1 MKIGII
7 GLPQT
12 GKKTLFEL
20 LANHKISE
28 KDLVLRA
35 AQDSRNN
42 IKSIAEIKDPR
53 FDRLVSLYK
62 PEKQVRARI
71 DIELLPKIEK
81 DSITKGDI
89 FKDIAETDAI
99 CHVVREFKDDSVYH
113 INGSVDPKR
122 DIDSVNSELILHD
135 LIFVEKRLEKVELD
149 LKKIKDEVKAK
160 EKELLL
166 RIKTHLDKG
175 QPLRLLELK
184 PEEKRII
191 ASYPFVTLK
200 EMILAVNVSEDDLK
214 NKALLDDF
222 NKAYGSLRIEVM
234 LVSAKVESEIAS
246 LETEK
251 ERQEFLSALGIEE
264 PAINMLSRLCIQALN
279 LISFFTVGEDE
290 VRQWPIKRGSS
301 APDAAGAVH
310 SDLQKGFIRAEV
322 TKFADLEELGSEE
335 KVKEAGK
342 LYLKGKDYIVEDG
355 DIISIRFNV

>member
-20 LANHKISE
+20 LTNHKISE
-28 KDLVLRA
+28 KDLA
-35 AQDSRNN
+35 SGKN

-53 FDRLVSLYK
+53 YDKLVALYK
-62 PEKQVRARI
+62 PKKQVRARI

-81 DSITKGDI
+81 DAITKGDI

-99 CHVVREFKDDSVYH
+99 CHVVRAFKDDSVYH
-113 INGSVDPKR
+113 INGTVDPKR

-135 LIFVEKRLEKVELD
+135 LIFAEKRLEKLD
-149 LKKIKDEVKAK
+149 LDLRKAKDEAKSKEREVVARVKTHI
-160 EKELLL
+160 EKEL
-166 RIKTHLDKG
+166 
-175 QPLRLLELK
+175 PLRLLELK
-184 PEEKRII
+184 PEEKRVI

-214 NKALLDDF
+214 NKALLDDL
-222 NKAYGSLRIEVM
+222 KKKYEHLKIEVM

-251 ERQEFLSALGIEE
+251 EQQEFLSALGIEE
-264 PAINMLSRLCIQALN
+264 PAINVLSRLCIQALN

-290 VRQWPIKRGSS
+290 VRQWPVKRNSS
-301 APDAAGAVH
+301 APEAAGAIH

-322 TKFADLEELGSEE
+322 IKFADLERLGSEE

-355 DIISIRFNV
+355 DIINIRFNV

>member
-20 LANHKISE
+20 LTNHKISE
-28 KDLVLRA
+28 KDLASGKNV
-35 AQDSRNN
+35 
-42 IKSIAEIKDPR
+42 KSIAEIKDPR
-53 FDRLVSLYK
+53 FDKLVDLYK
-62 PEKQVRARI
+62 PKKNVRARI

-81 DSITKGDI
+81 DAITKGDI
-89 FKDIAETDAI
+89 FKDIAEMDAL
-99 CHVVREFKDDSVYH
+99 CHVVRAFKDDSVYH
-113 INGSVDPKR
+113 VNGTVDPKR

-135 LIFVEKRLEKVELD
+135 LIFVEKRLEKLELD
-149 LKKIKDEVKAK
+149 LKKIKDEAKAK
-160 EKELLL
+160 EREILVRIKAHIDKEL
-166 RIKTHLDKG
+166 
-175 QPLRLLELK
+175 PLRLLELQ
-184 PEEKRII
+184 PEERRAI

-214 NKALLDDF
+214 NKALLDDL
-222 NKAYGSLRIEVM
+222 NRIYERLKIEVM

-264 PAINMLSRLCIQALN
+264 PAVNMLSRLCIQALN

-290 VRQWPIKRGSS
+290 VRQWPVKRGSS
-301 APDAAGAVH
+301 APDAAGAIH
-310 SDLQKGFIRAEV
+310 TDLQKGFIRAEV
-322 TKFADLEELGSEE
+322 TKYNDLAALGSEE

-342 LYLKGKDYIVEDG
+342 LHLKGKDYIVEDG

>member
-20 LANHKISE
+20 LTNHKISE
-28 KDLVLRA
+28 KDLA
-35 AQDSRNN
+35 SGKN

-53 FDRLVSLYK
+53 FDTLVALYK
-62 PEKQVRARI
+62 PKKQVRARI
-71 DIELLPKIEK
+71 EIELLPKIEK
-81 DSITKGDI
+81 DAITKGDI
-89 FKDIAETDAI
+89 FKDIAGTDAI
-99 CHVVREFKDDSVYH
+99 CHVVRAFRDDSVYH
-113 INGSVDPKR
+113 VNGTVEPAR

-135 LIFVEKRLEKVELD
+135 LIFVEKRLEKLELD
-149 LKKIKDEVKAK
+149 LKKVKDEAKAK
-160 EKELLL
+160 EKELLT
-166 RIKTHLDKG
+166 RIKAHIDKEL
-175 QPLRLLELK
+175 PLRLLELK
-184 PEEKRII
+184 PEERRAI
-191 ASYPFVTLK
+191 AGYPFVTLK

-214 NKALLDDF
+214 NKALLDGL
-222 NKAYGSLRIEVM
+222 KERYAPLKIEVM

-251 ERQEFLSALGIEE
+251 ERQEFLTALGIEE
-264 PAINMLSRLCIQALN
+264 PAINILSRLCIQALN

-290 VRQWPIKRGSS
+290 VRQWPVKRGSS
-301 APDAAGAVH
+301 APEAAGAVH

-322 TKFADLEELGSEE
+322 TKFTDLAGLGSEE

-355 DIISIRFNV
+355 DIISVRFNV

>member
-20 LANHKISE
+20 LTNHKISE
-28 KDLVLRA
+28 KDSA
-35 AQDSRNN
+35 SSKN
-42 IKSIAEIKDPR
+42 IKSIAEIRDPR
-53 FDRLVSLYK
+53 FDRLVELYK

-81 DSITKGDI
+81 DSITKGDV

-122 DIDSVNSELILHD
+122 DIDGVNSELILHD
-135 LIFVEKRLEKVELD
+135 LIFIEKRLEKLELD
-149 LKKIKDEVKAK
+149 LKKAKDEAKAK
-160 EKELLL
+160 EKELLS
-166 RIKTHLDKG
+166 RIKPHLDKEL
-175 QPLRLLELK
+175 PLRLLDLK
-184 PEEKRII
+184 PEERRII

-214 NKALLDDF
+214 NKALLDGL
-222 NKAYGSLRIEVM
+222 NKAYGSLKIEVM

-246 LETEK
+246 LETEE

-290 VRQWPIKRGSS
+290 VRQWTVKRGSS
-301 APDAAGAVH
+301 APEAAGAIH
-310 SDLQKGFIRAEV
+310 TDLQKGFIRAEI
-322 TKFADLEELGSEE
+322 TKFSDLSELGSEE

-355 DIISIRFNV
+355 DVISIRFNV